1 MADLYDF
8 DGLALI
14 IYSVENSIV
23 TLADSILLLTS
34 NLFVPWWPW
43 ILRELLDSAD
53 NPAKISLR
61 KFP

>member
-8 DGLALI
+8 DGLALVI
-14 IYSVENSIV
+14 SSVENSIV
-23 TLADSILLLTS
+23 TLADSIFLLTS
-34 NLFVPWWPW
+34 NLFVPRWPW
-43 ILRELLDSAD
+43 ILYELLDSAD